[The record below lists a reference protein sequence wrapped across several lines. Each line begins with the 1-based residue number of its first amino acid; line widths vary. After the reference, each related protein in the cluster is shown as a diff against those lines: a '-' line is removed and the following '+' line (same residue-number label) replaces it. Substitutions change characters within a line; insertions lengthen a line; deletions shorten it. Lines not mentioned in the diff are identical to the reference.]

1 MKKLMIAAA
10 ALAVG
15 VAAQAAT
22 FDWSS
27 GVFNL
32 AGTGGNGW
40 SEATSVPSDK
50 KAYSGVFEA
59 VVNFYA
65 DATTET
71 ILTSAS
77 TQNTKKTGLMA
88 GTADLTKPP
97 SESSTTYYA
106 QMVITEIATGNTL
119 TSDRV
124 AFTWNGDA
132 TTDPDLTFWGEDAG
146 GFDTTPGGAHGYQAS
161 DKGWV
166 AGAVPE
172 PTSGLLLLLGVAGL
186 ALRRRRA

>member
-10 ALAVG
+10 ALMVG
-15 VAAQAAT
+15 VAAQAAS

-32 AGTGGNGW
+32 AGSDGSGW
-40 SEATSVPSDK
+40 STATSKTGSK
-50 KAYSGVFEA
+50 YSGVYEA

-65 DATTET
+65 DATTSE

-77 TQNTKKTGLMA
+77 TQDTKKSGLME
-88 GTADLTKPP
+88 GTADLTKPGTGA
-97 SESSTTYYA
+97 STTYYA
-106 QMVITEIATGNTL
+106 QMVITEKATGNTL

-124 AFTWNGDA
+124 AFTWSGDDIA
-132 TTDPDLTFWGEDAG
+132 DPSLVFWGDAG
-146 GFDTTPGGAHGYQAS
+146 GFDTTPGTHGYQAS

-166 AGAVPE
+166 AAAVPE

>member
-10 ALAVG
+10 ALVVG
-15 VAAQAAT
+15 VVAQAAT
-22 FDWSS
+22 FDWST

-32 AGTGGNGW
+32 AGSDGSGW
-40 SEATSVPSDK
+40 SDKTGKASGKYSDV
-50 KAYSGVFEA
+50 YEA

-65 DATTET
+65 DATTAD

-77 TQNTKKTGLMA
+77 TKDTKKSGIME
-88 GTADLTKPP
+88 GTADLTKPGTGA
-97 SESSTTYYA
+97 STTYYA
-106 QMVITEIATGNTL
+106 QMVITELATGNTL

-132 TTDPDLTFWGEDAG
+132 LTDPSLMFWSDEAG
-146 GFDTTPGGAHGYQAS
+146 GFDTAAPNTHGYQAS

-166 AGAVPE
+166 SAVPE

>member
-15 VAAQAAT
+15 VAAQAAS
-22 FDWSS
+22 FDWST

-32 AGTGGNGW
+32 AGSDGSGW
-40 SEATSVPSDK
+40 SDK
-50 KAYSGVFEA
+50 TAASSGKYSGVYEA

-65 DATTET
+65 DATTAT

-77 TQNTKKTGLMA
+77 TKDTKKAGTMV
-88 GTADLTKPP
+88 GTADLTKPG
-97 SESSTTYYA
+97 EGASTTYYA
-106 QMVITEIATGNTL
+106 QMIITEIATGNTL

-124 AFTWNGDA
+124 AFTWSGDDQA
-132 TTDPDLTFWGEDAG
+132 NPDLTFWSVDAT
-146 GFDTTPGGAHGYQAS
+146 GFDIPRTGAHGYQAS
-161 DKGWV
+161 DAGWV

>member
-15 VAAQAAT
+15 FAAQAAT
-22 FDWSS
+22 FNWSS
-27 GVFNL
+27 GEFTL
-32 AGTGGNGW
+32 AGADGSGW
-40 SEATSVPSDK
+40 GEATSKTGSK
-50 KAYSGVFEA
+50 YSGVYEA

-65 DATTET
+65 DATTATALQSYSTED
-71 ILTSAS
+71 TS
-77 TQNTKKTGLMA
+77 KKGLML
-88 GTADLTKPP
+88 GEGDLTKPA
-97 SESSTTYYA
+97 EGSSTTYYA
-106 QMVITEIATGNTL
+106 QMIITEKATGNTL

-124 AFTWNGDA
+124 AFTWNGDDVA
-132 TTDPDLTFWGEDAG
+132 APDIVFWGEAG
-146 GFDTTPGGAHGYQAS
+146 GFDTAAPNDHGYQAS
-161 DKGWV
+161 NAGWV